1 MSLASRGA
9 KPRDPPGPLSLDS
22 TGGKPTASRPP
33 FLPSH
38 LAQIGCCEPPQN
50 DFKIYGH
57 FSPRKLDT
65 QFWQFF
71 QTRWYLVTD
80 PLAPS
85 WIYWAVLVRA
95 VEGIPDFAWSYVR
108 ESPTAFLTMQG
119 PADHPQSDVASTRS
133 RRWIQSATHRA
144 STVHSIQRS
153 PVGSP
158 WHFYSICLQ
167 PKSSPNDTS
176 PH

>member
-85 WIYWAVLVRA
+85 WIYWPVLVRA
-95 VEGIPDFAWSYVR
+95 VECIPGFAWSYVR
-108 ESPTAFLTMQG
+108 ESPTAFFDNARTGRPPAERCRIHTIASMNTIGHPPSEHG
-119 PADHPQSDVASTRS
+119 P
-133 RRWIQSATHRA
+133 
-144 STVHSIQRS
+144 
-153 PVGSP
+153 
-158 WHFYSICLQ
+158 FYSAFASWL
-167 PKSSPNDTS
+167 SVAFL
-176 PH
+176 